1 MKRINDNRGLFVLS
15 EGKKYDQIFLAT
27 NGARHTFR
35 GLHYQ
40 TNPQQIKHVSI
51 IQGKVIDFLYNLRT
65 GEVKTYILNPSSKV
79 LTINKE
85 YAHGYLT
92 LEPDTIVYYEVE
104 GQYNPETY
112 KSIVWN
118 TIPSI
123 KDKISEILET
133 SFFNKVTI
141 SEKDKL
147 GL

>member
-15 EGKKYDQIFLAT
+15 DSKKYDQIFLAS
-27 NGARHTFR
+27 NEARHTFR

-40 TNPQQIKHVSI
+40 NNPQQIKHVSI
-51 IQGKVIDFLYNLRT
+51 IQGKVIDFLYHLRT
-65 GEVKTYILNPSSKV
+65 GEVKTYILTPSSEI
-79 LTINKE
+79 LTISKE

-112 KSIVWN
+112 KSIVWD

-123 KDKISEILET
+123 KGKIIEVIGINNSDRI
-133 SFFNKVTI
+133 TI
-141 SEKDKL
+141 SDKDKL

>member
-15 EGKKYDQIFLAT
+15 DSKKYDQIFLAS
-27 NGARHTFR
+27 NEARHTFR

-40 TNPQQIKHVSI
+40 NNPQQIKHVSI
-51 IQGKVIDFLYNLRT
+51 IQGKVIDFLYHLRT
-65 GEVKTYILNPSSKV
+65 GEVKTYILNPSSEV
-79 LTINKE
+79 LTVNKE

-123 KDKISEILET
+123 KDKITEILGT
-133 SFFNKVTI
+133 SLFDRITI

>member
-1 MKRINDNRGLFVLS
+1 MKRINDNRGLFVIS
-15 EGKKYDQIFLAT
+15 KGKKYDQIFLAT
-27 NGARHTFR
+27 NKERHTFR

-40 TNPQQIKHVSI
+40 NNPQQIKHVSI
-51 IQGKVIDFLYNLRT
+51 IQGKVIDFLYHLRT
-65 GEVKTYILNPSSKV
+65 GEVETYVLDPSSEV

-112 KSIVWN
+112 KSIVWD

-123 KDKISEILET
+123 KDKITGILKT
-133 SFFNKVTI
+133 SLFNILTI

>member
-1 MKRINDNRGLFVLS
+1 MKRINDNRGLFVIS

-27 NGARHTFR
+27 NKERHTFR

-40 TNPQQIKHVSI
+40 NNPQQIKHVSI
-51 IQGKVIDFLYNLRT
+51 IQGKVIDFLYHLRT
-65 GEVKTYILNPSSKV
+65 GEVETYVLDPSSEV

-123 KDKISEILET
+123 KDKITGILKT
-133 SFFNKVTI
+133 SLFNILTI